1 MRMNK
6 FFLKTLIPAA
16 ALFVLLPGCVRAVRA
31 EGGGLSLPTAGL
43 SYALSQPDTRASVK
57 DVEDYLTASGMIRT
71 RKGDAAK
78 TSDEKKQDKSAQ
90 QTKSGSA
97 VEVPEVT
104 EIVDT
109 ALTKKQQRE
118 ADVTVSQT
126 AILIEE
132 TAAAAG
138 REIDDSYSKEVV
150 AVAKAVE
157 SAPEGATTEEAV
169 SIAKEEVVLAQR
181 AEDAGVTVEEMRR
194 ADEEAAKAAERA
206 KAEEELGAKRAE
218 AEAAVAEEELCV
230 ALVSDFINIRSE
242 PSTDSEIVGKLYAN
256 GVAKVLSE
264 PDDFGWMK
272 ISSGEVV
279 GYIKA
284 EYVATGQYAHE
295 LAAEVEEYRATV
307 NTETLRVRVA
317 PDLDSDVITLIGMG
331 EELNILEELAGWLK
345 VDTPDGEGYISSD
358 YADVDVFFPE
368 AKSKAQEEAEIA
380 EARRAEE
387 EKIKAQKAQ
396 AEADRKKREAEAART
411 AAERERLQAEA
422 QRAQE
427 AADAAK
433 ASYDQAAE
441 AAAAAGAGAGGSGKG
456 QEVVNYACQFIGNPY
471 VWGGSSLTNGTDCS
485 GFTMSVYAHF
495 GVSLP
500 HYDASQRS
508 CGTAVASLA
517 EARPGDLIC
526 YNGHVGIYMGGGQ
539 IVHAS
544 NPRTGITTGN
554 ATYRPIVAIR
564 RIFN

>member
-1 MRMNK
+1 MNK

-71 RKGDAAK
+71 RKGDAVK
-78 TSDEKKQDKSAQ
+78 GTDEKKQDKSAQ

-97 VEVPEVT
+97 AVVPEVT

-118 ADVTVSQT
+118 ADATVSQT

-157 SAPEGATTEEAV
+157 DAPEGATTEEAV

-345 VDTPDGEGYISSD
+345 VDTPDGEGY
-358 YADVDVFFPE
+358 FFGLRRRRCLLPGGQVQGTGRGRDRRSAPRGGRE
-368 AKSKAQEEAEIA
+368 DQGTEGPGGGRPQEE
-380 EARRAEE
+380 RSGSSQDGGR
-387 EKIKAQKAQ
+387 
-396 AEADRKKREAEAART
+396 ART
-411 AAERERLQAEA
+411 
-422 QRAQE
+422 
-427 AADAAK
+427 
-433 ASYDQAAE
+433 SP
-441 AAAAAGAGAGGSGKG
+441 GGSPESTGG
-456 QEVVNYACQFIGNPY
+456 RGCREGELRPG
-471 VWGGSSLTNGTDCS
+471 GGSSG
-485 GFTMSVYAHF
+485 
-495 GVSLP
+495 
-500 HYDASQRS
+500 S
-508 CGTAVASLA
+508 CRRG
-517 EARPGDLIC
+517 C
-526 YNGHVGIYMGGGQ
+526 
-539 IVHAS
+539 
-544 NPRTGITTGN
+544 
-554 ATYRPIVAIR
+554 R
-564 RIFN
+564 RIRKGSGSRQLRVPVHRQSVRMGRIESDKRNRLLGLHNVRLCTLRREPAALRRFPEKLRYRGCKPG